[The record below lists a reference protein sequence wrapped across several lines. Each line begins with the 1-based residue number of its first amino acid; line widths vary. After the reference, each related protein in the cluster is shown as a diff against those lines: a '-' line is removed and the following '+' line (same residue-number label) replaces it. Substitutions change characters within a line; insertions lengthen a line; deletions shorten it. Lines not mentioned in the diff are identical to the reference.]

1 MEFTYYNP
9 VKLFHGATKIGE
21 VAEEVKSFGDKVLLI
36 TGGESFHKNG
46 YFDKL
51 KTELEEKNVQVYE
64 ISGNRKPLL
73 STVRKG
79 MELVNAEN
87 ISSLLG
93 IGGGVCMDLAK
104 TIAFGVMQTTDIW
117 DILSYAKSPDTM
129 EHLPVGTIVT
139 FPSSGS
145 DMNGSTQITND
156 ETGENAGLAEVY
168 PNFSW
173 QNPEYM
179 LSIGNEALI
188 SAQMTAYVQL
198 ALGYIGL
205 GKSDIAENASL
216 ALMNTLLDN
225 LDKAIADSN
234 DVDARSILM
243 ATSALTVNGLTT
255 LGKAGDWVLYPL
267 NAIVMDYC
275 NVAYKPCITVI
286 FPYWIKM
293 IYDGQEEINS
303 YFNKA
308 FDVVIEGRE
317 KKDILKDGLKA
328 IFKLYRKYNLPIN
341 YSEIHEVKENSEA
354 LQESLEMLGGMQS
367 IYTELTTEKVMQ
379 MINEAIH
386 GIEEISN
393 E

>member
-51 KTELEEKNVQVYE
+51 KTELEEKNVQIYE

-79 MELVNAEN
+79 MELVKAEN
-87 ISSLLG
+87 ISSILG
-93 IGGGVCMDLAK
+93 IGGGVCLDLAK
-104 TIAFGVMQTTDIW
+104 TIAFGVKQTTDIW
-117 DILSYAKSPDTM
+117 DILSYAKSLDTM

-156 ETGENAGLAEVY
+156 ETGENVGLAEVY

-179 LSIGNEALI
+179 LSIENEALI

-205 GKSDIAENASL
+205 GKSDIAENTSL

-234 DVDARSILM
+234 DVDARSTLM
-243 ATSALTVNGLTT
+243 TISALTVNGLTT

-267 NAIVMDYC
+267 NTIVMDYC

-354 LQESLEMLGGMQS
+354 LQESLEMLAGMQS

-386 GIEEISN
+386 GI
-393 E
+393 

>member
-51 KTELEEKNVQVYE
+51 KTELEEKNVQIYE

-79 MELVNAEN
+79 MELVKAEN
-87 ISSLLG
+87 ISSILG

-104 TIAFGVMQTTDIW
+104 TIAFGVKQTTDIW
-117 DILSYAKSPDTM
+117 DILSYAKSLDTM

-156 ETGENAGLAEVY
+156 ETGENVGLAEVY

-179 LSIGNEALI
+179 LSIENEALI

-205 GKSDIAENASL
+205 GKSDIAENTSL

-225 LDKAIADSN
+225 LDRAIADSN
-234 DVDARSILM
+234 DVDARSTLM
-243 ATSALTVNGLTT
+243 TISALTVNGLTT

-267 NAIVMDYC
+267 NTIVMDYC

-354 LQESLEMLGGMQS
+354 LQESLEMLAGMQS

-386 GIEEISN
+386 GI
-393 E
+393 

>member
-51 KTELEEKNVQVYE
+51 KTELEEKNVQIYE

-79 MELVNAEN
+79 MELVKAEN
-87 ISSLLG
+87 ISSILG

-104 TIAFGVMQTTDIW
+104 TIAFGVKQTTDIW
-117 DILSYAKSPDTM
+117 DILSYAKSLDTM

-156 ETGENAGLAEVY
+156 ETGENVGLAEVY

-179 LSIGNEALI
+179 LSIENEALI

-205 GKSDIAENASL
+205 GKSDIAENTSL

-234 DVDARSILM
+234 DVDARSTLM
-243 ATSALTVNGLTT
+243 TISALTVNGLTT

-267 NAIVMDYC
+267 NTIVMDYC

-341 YSEIHEVKENSEA
+341 YSEIHEAKENSEA
-354 LQESLEMLGGMQS
+354 LQESLEMLAGMQS

-386 GIEEISN
+386 GI
-393 E
+393 

>member
-51 KTELEEKNVQVYE
+51 KTELEEKNVQIYE

-79 MELVNAEN
+79 MELVKAEN
-87 ISSLLG
+87 ISSILG

-104 TIAFGVMQTTDIW
+104 TIAFGVKQTTDIW
-117 DILSYAKSPDTM
+117 DILSYAKSLDTM

-145 DMNGSTQITND
+145 DKNGSTQITND
-156 ETGENAGLAEVY
+156 ETGENVGLAEVY

-179 LSIGNEALI
+179 LSIENEALI

-205 GKSDIAENASL
+205 GKSDIAENTSL

-234 DVDARSILM
+234 DVDARSTLM
-243 ATSALTVNGLTT
+243 TISALTVNGLTT

-267 NAIVMDYC
+267 NTIVMDNC
-275 NVAYKPCITVI
+275 NVAYKPSITVI

-328 IFKLYRKYNLPIN
+328 IFKLYRKYNLPIY

-354 LQESLEMLGGMQS
+354 LQESLEMLAGMQS

-386 GIEEISN
+386 GI
-393 E
+393 

>member
-51 KTELEEKNVQVYE
+51 KTELEEKNVQIYE

-79 MELVNAEN
+79 MELVKAEN
-87 ISSLLG
+87 ISSILG

-104 TIAFGVMQTTDIW
+104 TIAFGVKQTTDIW
-117 DILSYAKSPDTM
+117 DILSYAKSLDTM

-156 ETGENAGLAEVY
+156 ETGENVGLAEVY

-179 LSIGNEALI
+179 LSIENEALI

-205 GKSDIAENASL
+205 GKSDIAENTSL

-234 DVDARSILM
+234 DVDARSTLM
-243 ATSALTVNGLTT
+243 TISALTVNGLTT

-267 NAIVMDYC
+267 NTIVMDYC

-308 FDVVIEGRE
+308 FHVLIEGRE

-354 LQESLEMLGGMQS
+354 LQESLEMLAGMQS

-386 GIEEISN
+386 GI
-393 E
+393 